1 MGVVGLWSGST
12 ACSMPLQ
19 TQVANALGHI
29 RSSVAIRS
37 QTLAQD
43 KIRTE
48 LVEHLLD
55 VFAHTQDPDTIY
67 AILQDLCTVREITEM
82 SQRLEVARLLS
93 EGASYL
99 DIQEQTGASATPSV
113 GSPSAST
120 TAAAA
125 TGPRSACFAAHRARS
140 ARLWQKKTSP
150 DGKK

>member
-29 RSSVAIRS
+29 RSSMAIRS

-99 DIQEQTGASATPSV
+99 DIQEQTGASATTISRV
-113 GSPSAST
+113 SKCLNYGSGGYG
-120 TAAAA
+120 AAF
-125 TGPRSACFAAHRARS
+125 GMLCGSQDEER
-140 ARLWQKKTSP
+140 
-150 DGKK
+150 

>member
-1 MGVVGLWSGST
+1 M
-12 ACSMPLQ
+12 
-19 TQVANALGHI
+19 
-29 RSSVAIRS
+29 
-37 QTLAQD
+37 AQD

-99 DIQEQTGASATPSV
+99 DIQEQTGASATTISRV
-113 GSPSAST
+113 SKCLNYGSGGYERALSIIEH
-120 TAAAA
+120 AAD
-125 TGPRSACFAAHRARS
+125 
-140 ARLWQKKTSP
+140 
-150 DGKK
+150 DGEE

>member
-19 TQVANALGHI
+19 AQAANALGHI
-29 RSSVAIRS
+29 RSSVTIRS

-55 VFAHTQDPDTIY
+55 VFAHTQDQDTIY

-99 DIQEQTGASATPSV
+99 DIQEQTGASATTISRV
-113 GSPSAST
+113 SKCLNYGSGGYG
-120 TAAAA
+120 AAL
-125 TGPRSACFAAHRARS
+125 GMLCGSQDEER
-140 ARLWQKKTSP
+140 
-150 DGKK
+150 